1 MPLNKTTELYINIEM
16 INRNKTYK
24 RSNKQSPISNQ
35 KNFINNK
42 QQSIITP
49 NKYEL
54 YKSILSNCFCFL
66 SLEQI

>member
-1 MPLNKTTELYINIEM
+1 MPLNKPTELYINVEM

-24 RSNKQSPISNQ
+24 RSDKQSPISNQ
-35 KNFINNK
+35 KKFINNK

-54 YKSILSNCFCFL
+54 YKSLLRNGNIF
-66 SLEQI
+66 

>member
-1 MPLNKTTELYINIEM
+1 MPLNKPTELYINVEM

-24 RSNKQSPISNQ
+24 RSHKQSPISNQ

-54 YKSILSNCFCFL
+54 YKSILSNGNMF
-66 SLEQI
+66 